1 MFIDD
6 AKWTRSRD
14 VETVSSA
21 ISPEHARRLGCTS
34 IRDKLAE
41 ECEDAADEDGFGQ
54 EADLVDQV
62 KLGQPQCEVLL
73 STCVRCQ
80 ICAIVEHRAA
90 LRKLLLDDYSSQSDV
105 VAEFFQNADDH
116 GAASLTFVLCDQQH
130 PDEKIVDRRCKA
142 LQGPALYICSDKVLT
157 DEDIRLMQRVG
168 RSSKRW
174 DFRSTGRFGIGL
186 NVMYKYSDCPQLLA
200 NGYLH
205 FFDLSRCFV
214 ARAGQRRGKRY
225 KVKSLKDRFPDTLA
239 PFEGQFQEHAVVF
252 RLPLRVERSEL
263 AEKCSYG
270 DVERDLRPVAEAADS
285 MLFFAQS
292 IKSLSFLAKG
302 HTIAKHSVTFP
313 EEIGRRAAAELPGN
327 SSGFEGRS
335 HR

>member
-1 MFIDD
+1 M
-6 AKWTRSRD
+6 
-14 VETVSSA
+14 
-21 ISPEHARRLGCTS
+21 
-34 IRDKLAE
+34 
-41 ECEDAADEDGFGQ
+41 
-54 EADLVDQV
+54 
-62 KLGQPQCEVLL
+62 
-73 STCVRCQ
+73 
-80 ICAIVEHRAA
+80 
-90 LRKLLLDDYSSQSDV
+90 DDYSSQSDV

-116 GAASLTFVLCDQQH
+116 GAASLTFILCDQQH
-130 PDEKIVDRRCKA
+130 PDEKIVDGRSKG
-142 LQGPALYICSDKVLT
+142 LQGPALYICSDKELSN
-157 DEDIRLMQRVG
+157 EDIRHMQRVG

-214 ARAGQRRGKRY
+214 ARDGQRRGKRFQ
-225 KVKSLKDRFPDTLA
+225 VERLKDRFADTLA
-239 PFEGQFQEHAVVF
+239 PFKGQFEKYAVVF

-270 DVERDLRPVAEAADS
+270 DAERDLRSVAEGADS

-302 HTIAKHSVTFP
+302 CTIARHSVTFP
-313 EEIGRRAAAELPGN
+313 EESDEELLENFLTTLPDSKEEATG
-327 SSGFEGRS
+327 EGEDRQLTVVKRLRS
-335 HR
+335 HLSVRYVRPTSASSPKN